1 MTDWSA
7 IVYGR
12 TAVADRW
19 WRALPHGL
27 TTRHWAAQAALDTVA
42 SGSGLIQ
49 PGSGPADG
57 TAFTPRMVLAR
68 DRDGTLVGV
77 ACRARQLDTRLCQDR
92 HGRDL
97 YCFAGWFTA
106 DRFVREIPRLDELG
120 PGPASWAGAV
130 YRQYAEPVWTT
141 PEHSLSVIASDP
153 GPAPWQASLPRREAD
168 TGGDDVAS
176 GPLPALR
183 TSPGHVLAFPAS
195 SSVRLWD
202 LASRSGGPF
211 MLTTGWQQAGHAP
224 LDRITHLCAADLMSE
239 TALPAPAAPVR
250 APVSAAPSPETA
262 DEQPGMDKRARWAS
276 LLGAFRRS

>member
-1 MTDWSA
+1 
-7 IVYGR
+7 
-12 TAVADRW
+12 
-19 WRALPHGL
+19 
-27 TTRHWAAQAALDTVA
+27 VA

-49 PGSGPADG
+49 PGGGPADAA
-57 TAFTPRMVLAR
+57 AFTPRTVLAR
-68 DRDGTLVGV
+68 GRDGTLVGI

-97 YCFAGWFTA
+97 YCFVGWFTA

-120 PGPASWAGAV
+120 PGPASWASAV

-153 GPAPWQASLPRREAD
+153 GPAPWQASLSRLEAD
-168 TGGDDVAS
+168 TGGDVAS

-239 TALPAPAAPVR
+239 AALPAPAQTPASSP
-250 APVSAAPSPETA
+250 PSPETV
-262 DEQPGMDKRARWAS
+262 DKETVDKRPGMDKRARWAS